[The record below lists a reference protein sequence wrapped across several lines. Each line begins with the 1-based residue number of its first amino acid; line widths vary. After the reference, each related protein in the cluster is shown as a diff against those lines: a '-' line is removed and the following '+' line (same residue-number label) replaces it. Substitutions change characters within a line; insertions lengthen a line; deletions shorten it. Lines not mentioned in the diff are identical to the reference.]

1 MTEKNQFQPK
11 ITAFL
16 CSWCSY
22 GAADLAGVSRMQYPP
37 HIRVIMIPCTGH
49 MNPKFILH
57 AFRQG
62 VDGVWVSGCHPGDC
76 HYVSGNLFA
85 RRRFAV
91 LKNLLEYIGVE
102 PGRLHFTWISSAEA
116 GRFQEKAR
124 QVVQAVQDLGPMR
137 KLVKEIG
144 PAPANEAV
152 RQEL

>member
-1 MTEKNQFQPK
+1 
-11 ITAFL
+11 
-16 CSWCSY
+16 
-22 GAADLAGVSRMQYPP
+22 
-37 HIRVIMIPCTGH
+37 
-49 MNPKFILH
+49 MNPKFILQ

-85 RRRFAV
+85 RRRFVV
-91 LKNLLEYIGVE
+91 LKNLLEYIGIE

-124 QVVQAVQDLGPMR
+124 EVVHAVQELGPISR
-137 KLVKEIG
+137 LVREIG
-144 PAPANEAV
+144 PVREAL